1 VGKCFPQVNAYNA
14 CHSSVMSADGYKGAR
29 HCGAQLRALAVCV
42 DEGYSK

>member
-1 VGKCFPQVNAYNA
+1 MGKCFPQVNAYNA